1 MCSNMINRISIL
13 FATAI
18 LLFAGCK
25 KETKTTVPEIDGQW
39 QVLNFAGVLS
49 NEYYLFNSTNKTVYN
64 LSKESGFE
72 FRDYQKGVFNIKGNI
87 LEMSLYST
95 DLYSFSITNDT
106 LTLTNAYSGSV
117 KRALRSNIAPKT
129 VDAWIKPATIKT
141 EIRDSFSSQAITIYN
156 GKIYSLIS
164 MEAKRIKIFDVN
176 SLIETGSLNLTNEYT
191 ACEFVGPYLF
201 TARKVDEKLERISEL
216 DGSVMATSGASGAFN
231 YIRAMTFNGYDL
243 VFASGYDF
251 FTYDISA
258 SIFSNKPGPGDITE
272 MAYYDGKLYT
282 VEQGSSVIHQINAS
296 TLVEE
301 KSWRLEHYRLDAIAF
316 DGSNCWVHGTSSGSS
331 FSKFMKIELQ

>member
-1 MCSNMINRISIL
+1 MCSNMIKRISIL

-18 LLFAGCK
+18 LLLGGCK

-106 LTLTNAYSGSV
+106 LTLTNAYNGSV

-129 VDAWIKPATIKT
+129 VDAWIKPATIKA

-176 SLIETGSLNLTNEYT
+176 SLMEAGSLNLTNEYT
-191 ACEFVGPYLF
+191 ACEFVGPICLPL
-201 TARKVDEKLERISEL
+201 EK
-216 DGSVMATSGASGAFN
+216 
-231 YIRAMTFNGYDL
+231 
-243 VFASGYDF
+243 
-251 FTYDISA
+251 
-258 SIFSNKPGPGDITE
+258 
-272 MAYYDGKLYT
+272 
-282 VEQGSSVIHQINAS
+282 
-296 TLVEE
+296 
-301 KSWRLEHYRLDAIAF
+301 
-316 DGSNCWVHGTSSGSS
+316 
-331 FSKFMKIELQ
+331 